1 MAPDQE
7 DLIILAMQVARRS
20 EACRG
25 TIKQHRQPPLGLSG
39 AKPRAGLFA
48 PGSGRE
54 AGV

>member
-1 MAPDQE
+1 LLDQE

-39 AKPRAGLFA
+39 AKPWAGLFA